1 MMPESQPIIAVHN
14 VGKSFDVRRSLSDRL
29 SGRPEQKVAA
39 LNDVSLSVA
48 KGETVAVVGE
58 SGCGKS
64 TLARCLVRLY
74 GVNQGKILFYGKD
87 IAVMR
92 GQEQRAY
99 NRRVQMIFQDP
110 YSSLNPRMTVGQTLA
125 EALLVNRICPRSQVR
140 ERIQDLLKLVNLPA
154 DAADRYPRQFSGGQR
169 QRIGI
174 ARALSV
180 NPECIIADEILSALD
195 VSVQAQIIN
204 LLIELQQ
211 KLQLSLVFVSHDLRV
226 VRYISHRVVVMYL
239 GSIVETGLTEDIFNN
254 PQHPYTK
261 ALLAA
266 APEVGLR
273 RPAERRALT
282 GELPS
287 PLSPPSGCTFHPRCP
302 QASDR
307 CKIERPLLLS
317 TSDTHRTACHLFPA
331 RADG

>member
-1 MMPESQPIIAVHN
+1 MTREAQPVLAVHN
-14 VGKSFDVRRSLSDRL
+14 VEKSFDVNRSLAERL
-29 SGRPEQKVAA
+29 ARVPEQKVSA

-64 TLARCLVRLY
+64 TLARCLVRLHD
-74 GVNQGKILFYGKD
+74 VNQGKILFHGKD
-87 IAVMR
+87 ISLMR
-92 GQEQRAY
+92 GSEQRAY

-110 YSSLNPRMTVGQTLA
+110 YSSLNPRMTVGQTIA
-125 EALLVNRICPRSQVR
+125 EALSVNRICPASQIR
-140 ERIQDLLKLVNLPA
+140 ARIQELLELVNLPA
-154 DAADRYPRQFSGGQR
+154 DAADRYPREFSGGQR

-180 NPECIIADEILSALD
+180 EPECIIADEILSALD

-211 KLQLSLVFVSHDLRV
+211 KLKLSVIFVSHDLRV

-239 GSIVETGLTEDIFNN
+239 GSVVETGVTEEIFSN

-261 ALLAA
+261 ALLSA
-266 APEVGLR
+266 APEIGMK
-273 RPAERRALT
+273 RPTDRRALT

-302 QASDR
+302 LAFDR
-307 CKIERPLLLS
+307 CKVERPPLLA
-317 TSDTHRTACHLFPA
+317 TADRHRTACHLFAPQ
-331 RADG
+331 AD